1 MIKQNKY
8 IRIGQDR
15 QTKGKEPIERH
26 KKHSQKKKKER
37 REKKR
42 KNRRNNEIMKER
54 ETQS

>member
-37 REKKR
+37 REKK
-42 KNRRNNEIMKER
+42 KKIA
-54 ETQS
+54 S